1 MKISELGQF
10 GLIDQVAKLIST
22 ARDGQVDSW
31 KNLLDGI
38 GDDCAVWRGEATNLL
53 AKVDCQ
59 VEGVH
64 FTLDIL
70 SWENLGWK
78 ALAVN
83 LSDIAAMGGI
93 PSYALVSLGL
103 PPNTEVE
110 NVLSLYKGMLKL
122 AKISGTAI
130 VGGNMSSSRFV
141 FVDVNVIGKTGNP
154 QGKYLSRSTAKQGDL
169 IAVTGWLGTAAAGL
183 EMLRSRLIFRPA
195 VTRCFQ
201 RAFARPEPRL
211 AEGRLLVENGV
222 KAGIDISDGLIAD
235 LGHICKAS
243 RVGAVV
249 NLESLPIKS
258 EVKEAF
264 GSKAFEMALSGG
276 EDYQLLFT
284 GEKEI
289 IESVGRVSSYPVT
302 IIGEITAKNAGR
314 ITIIGEEGKRV
325 RPQKTGWDHFKTTNN
340 QDTRT
345 KS

>member
-10 GLIDQVAKLIST
+10 GLIDAVSKLIST
-22 ARDGQVDSW
+22 ARDGRVDSW

-38 GDDCAVWRGEATNLL
+38 GDDCAVWRSEATNLL

-70 SWENLGWK
+70 SWQDLGWK

-93 PSYALVSLGL
+93 PGYALVSLGL

-110 NVLSLYKGMLKL
+110 NVLALYKGMLKL
-122 AKISGTAI
+122 AKRSGTAI
-130 VGGNMSSSRFV
+130 VGGNMSSSHFV

-183 EMLRSRLIFRPA
+183 EMLRGRLNFKPA

-201 RAFARPEPRL
+201 QAFARPEPRL
-211 AEGRLLVENGV
+211 TEGRLLVENGV
-222 KAGIDISDGLIAD
+222 KAGIDISDGLLAD

-243 RVGAVV
+243 QVGAVIK
-249 NLESLPIKS
+249 LESLPIKS
-258 EVKEAF
+258 GVKAAF

-284 GEKEI
+284 AEKAV
-289 IESVGRVSSYPVT
+289 IESVRRVSSYPVT
-302 IIGEITAKNAGR
+302 VIGEITAKNAGR
-314 ITIIGEEGKRV
+314 VAIVDEQAKRV
-325 RPQKTGWDHFKTTNN
+325 QPQKTGWDHFKITNN
-340 QDTRT
+340 QNT
-345 KS
+345 KTKK